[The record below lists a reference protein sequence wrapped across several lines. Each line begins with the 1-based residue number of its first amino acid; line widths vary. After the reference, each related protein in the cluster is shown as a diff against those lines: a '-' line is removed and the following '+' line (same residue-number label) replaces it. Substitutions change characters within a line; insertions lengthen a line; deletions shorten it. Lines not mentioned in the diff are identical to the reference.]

1 MLLGDQALLLVVG
14 PLTQAAGFLIG
25 SVWGGLALCTS
36 LNMLFFFAHEQERKE
51 PRLARLWGDLRVPH
65 GTGRPSRH

>member
-36 LNMLFFFAHEQERKE
+36 LMIQYLLMNKSAKSPGWPDSGE
-51 PRLARLWGDLRVPH
+51 
-65 GTGRPSRH
+65 T